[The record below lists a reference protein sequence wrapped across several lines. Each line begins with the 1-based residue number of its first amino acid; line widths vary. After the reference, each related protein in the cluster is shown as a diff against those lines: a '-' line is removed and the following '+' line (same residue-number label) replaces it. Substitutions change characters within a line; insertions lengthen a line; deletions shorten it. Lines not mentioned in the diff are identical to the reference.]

1 MDYKKT
7 ARKLV
12 ARHTTHGL
20 SKADAKLHEV
30 ISSLGTER
38 NHSQAISTYLRWCEL
53 NGIHPNN
60 FSNKKNILI
69 FLEERSEWVLQT
81 TLNQERRA
89 IELVYKQKLPLVKSQ
104 RSSILEKRSYTFA
117 QANSIA
123 SKQSDKNSLTTLLSL
138 HSGIRAHEACTLL
151 PTGERQASSH
161 RIWDPRRFQ
170 GLSEYQLY
178 TVKGKG
184 GLIREVAVPIWLSH
198 KLEERRISPRRVVD
212 RGIYYEINY
221 EIGFGQSW
229 SQSFTSASRKA
240 LGYST
245 GGHGL
250 RHSYAKWRLNTLID
264 ELSKVNKR
272 DCIKDAL
279 LILSQELG
287 HFRLEITFCYLR

>member
-1 MDYKKT
+1 MAGFDWN
-7 ARKLV
+7 RWQV
-12 ARHTTHGL
+12 WG
-20 SKADAKLHEV
+20 V
-30 ISSLGTER
+30 IR
-38 NHSQAISTYLRWCEL
+38 
-53 NGIHPNN
+53 
-60 FSNKKNILI
+60 I
-69 FLEERSEWVLQT
+69 FLEERAEWVLQT

-89 IELVYKQKLPLVKSQ
+89 LELVYKQKLPLVKSQ

-123 SKQSDKNSLTTLLSL
+123 SKQSDKNSLTTMLALY
-138 HSGIRAHEACTLL
+138 SGIRAHEACTIL
-151 PTGERQASSH
+151 PISEREASSH

-170 GLSEYQLY
+170 GLAEYKLY

-184 GLIREVAVPIWLSH
+184 GLVREVAVPTWLSH
-198 KLEERRISPRRVVD
+198 KLEERRILPRKVVD

-240 LGYST
+240 MGFST

-264 ELSKVNKR
+264 EVNKANKR
-272 DCIKDAL
+272 SSIQNAL

-287 HFRLEITFCYLR
+287 HFRLDITFCYLR